1 MTYYGPQLTLDLNS
15 SCSHPKGDEIVVMQ
29 QFCGGKNLMVFK
41 GLVKPS
47 GKSKSLLFYLAFKSL
62 SSETFAFESRPHPH
76 YPFALSLYIN
86 NSMDSRISVCCEYK
100 YKNNV
105 QLGCKHSSFGIYNIQ
120 KSKPCRT

>member
-1 MTYYGPQLTLDLNS
+1 MAYYGPQITLDLNRI
-15 SCSHPKGDEIVVMQ
+15 CFHPNGDEIVVMQ
-29 QFCGGKNLMVFK
+29 QHCGGKNLVVFK

-47 GKSKSLLFYLAFKSL
+47 GKSKSLLFYLIFK
-62 SSETFAFESRPHPH
+62 SSETFTFESHPHPD

-100 YKNNV
+100 YKNNL
-105 QLGCKHSSFGIYNIQ
+105 QSGRKHGSFGIFNIQ